1 MTTEEIAELFLA
13 HLYELADEAPHPNFL
28 FSVNDF
34 MPKLGMIDREE
45 VQKAINYLGDRGFV
59 ILASF
64 DMVGGISAAITIEGS
79 VFVEKGGETGMI
91 KQYRKNPQTL
101 VRTPLVPSFPP
112 IDQERN
118 ETVNEER
125 NPIFARRAVEAI
137 LEDIEDMLDRNDT
150 VTAHIKKD
158 LLSDLATI
166 KIQMERN
173 VRSRQIIDVVL
184 DNLSRI
190 SSIVP
195 LVTGLKHIIEIYFR

>member
-34 MPKLGMIDREE
+34 TPKLGMIDREE

-101 VRTPLVPSFPP
+101 VRTLLVPSFPP

-118 ETVNEER
+118 ETVNQER

-137 LEDIEDMLDRNDT
+137 LEDIEDMLDRDDT
-150 VTAHIKKD
+150 VTADIKKD

>member
-34 MPKLGMIDREE
+34 APGVGITDREE
-45 VQKAINYLGDRGFV
+45 VQKAIHYLGDRGFI

-64 DMVGGISAAITIEGS
+64 DMLGGISAAITIEGS
-79 VFVEKGGETGMI
+79 VFVERGGKTGMI
-91 KQYRKNPQTL
+91 AQYRKNRQTL
-101 VRTPLVPSFPP
+101 AKTPLVRSSPL
-112 IDQERN
+112 IDQERIG
-118 ETVNEER
+118 TVNEGR
-125 NPIFARRAVEAI
+125 DLIFARRAVEAI
-137 LEDIEDMLDRNDT
+137 LEDIKNMLDRDDT
-150 VTAHIKKD
+150 VTADAKKD

-184 DNLSRI
+184 GNLS
-190 SSIVP
+190 SIPSIAP
-195 LVTGLKHIIEIYFR
+195 LVTGLKHIIEIYFG